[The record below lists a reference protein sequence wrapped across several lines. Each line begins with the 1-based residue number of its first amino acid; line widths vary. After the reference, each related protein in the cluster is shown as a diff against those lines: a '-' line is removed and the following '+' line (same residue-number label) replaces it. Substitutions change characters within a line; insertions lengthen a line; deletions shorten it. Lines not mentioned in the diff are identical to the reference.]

1 MSLASQY
8 TKDSGLIVSL
18 LAAFLG
24 FLFASLAAHNV
35 PCYRLDETYIIFTQ
49 FRSGSGSDTRKEIR
63 IHRYAYTKTPLA
75 LEYCTISATSID
87 PPTPRH
93 DTCSSNSIL
102 QSSPQPIHRCSC
114 HFPLITASCPSSS
127 CSPQLPQQP
136 PTLPRSL
143 HRQAPLL
150 QPCHQSDLSGC
161 PPVGLRALAPAAAR
175 CIFVLRRSYRACSC
189 PGQGSRGIRA
199 AVRASCGRFQK
210 EDARLL
216 VGRGGSLIL

>member
-1 MSLASQY
+1 VSLASQHI
-8 TKDSGLIVSL
+8 KDSGLIVSL
-18 LAAFLG
+18 SVAFLC
-24 FLFASLAAHNV
+24 FLFASLAVHNV
-35 PCYRLDETYIIFTQ
+35 PCYRLDETYIIFTR
-49 FRSGSGSDTRKEIR
+49 FRSGRDARKEIR
-63 IHRYAYTKTPLA
+63 IHRYAYTKTPLP

-102 QSSPQPIHRCSC
+102 RSSPQPIHRCSC
-114 HFPLITASCPSSS
+114 HIPLITASCPSSS
-127 CSPQLPQQP
+127 CSPQPPQQP
-136 PTLPRSL
+136 PTLRRWLHPR
-143 HRQAPLL
+143 APLL

-161 PPVGLRALAPAAAR
+161 PLVGLRALAPAAVR
-175 CIFVLRRSYRACSC
+175 CIFVLRRSCRACSC

-199 AVRASCGRFQK
+199 AVRASCGKFQK